1 MTPKTDAR
9 RLSITRD
16 IAALR
21 EALGESALKLEH
33 AADADDPATLAEAQ
47 ARVAQVQHEL
57 AGAEARLLA
66 YDLGLQ
72 ARAREETARASA
84 DIAAELAELLER
96 IGNLHRSS
104 SARAGKVMRGIEM
117 IGGEYAALIADLAE
131 ARALTAAAVR
141 LRGGTAALNRMG
153 SNLDGH
159 DALAA
164 AVGGALASSGLGVV
178 GPSLA
183 PWVIVTPP
191 SNAFQPVALGP
202 ALERLNERRLDA
214 IERAANFGKQEV
226 AA

>member
-1 MTPKTDAR
+1 MTPKTDTR

-21 EALGESALKLEH
+21 EALGEAALRLEE
-33 AADADDPATLAEAQ
+33 AGDDPGRLAAAQ
-47 ARVAQVQHEL
+47 AQLAQVQHEL
-57 AGAEARLLA
+57 AGAEAKLLA

-84 DIAAELAELLER
+84 DVAAELAELLER

-104 SARAGKVMRGIEM
+104 AARAGKVMRGIEL
-117 IGGEYAALIADLAE
+117 IGGEYSALIADLAE
-131 ARALTAAAVR
+131 ARALTGAAIR

-153 SNLDGH
+153 TNLDGH

-178 GPSLA
+178 GPSLS
-183 PWVIVTPP
+183 PWVVVSPP
-191 SNAFQPVALGP
+191 SGAFQPVALGP
-202 ALERLNERRLDA
+202 ALERLHERRLNA
-214 IERAANFGKQEV
+214 IERAATFGKTE
-226 AA
+226 AAA

>member
-1 MTPKTDAR
+1 MTPRPDTR

-16 IAALR
+16 IQSLR

-84 DIAAELAELLER
+84 DVAAELAELLER

-131 ARALTAAAVR
+131 ARALTGAAIR
-141 LRGGTAALNRMG
+141 LRGGTAALTRLG
-153 SNLDGH
+153 TALDGH
-159 DALAA
+159 DVIAASIGPALAA
-164 AVGGALASSGLGVV
+164 SGIGVV

-183 PWVIVTPP
+183 PWLICVPP
-191 SNAFQPVALGP
+191 SNAFQPIALGP
-202 ALERLNERRLDA
+202 ALERLHERRLGA
-214 IERAANFGKQEV
+214 IERASTFGKQE
-226 AA
+226 AAA